1 MYHEGVKRLTFA
13 KKKSILILVIAEL
26 LAMSLWFLSSAS
38 LPDMMGE
45 VELSSF
51 RQALLIS
58 SVSAGFVLGALFIAF
73 LGLSDR
79 FDPRGLFFVSA
90 LLATALNLSLFLF
103 DVGSMGAVLCRLLTG
118 FCLAGVYPVGMK
130 IAVGWGE
137 KDRGLLVGLMV
148 GALTVGSAAPYLT
161 IYLGGMDW
169 RLAVWVSSSMSFLG
183 GVLILFCQLGPH
195 HAPAV
200 DFHFKDIGLIWTNKS
215 IRYPFLGY
223 LGHMW
228 ELYAMWAWIFTIAS
242 VSFGGHMN
250 VSSAHSLASLVTF
263 AAIALGGIAC
273 IFAGFFADRIG
284 KSEVTIYAMAVS
296 GFSAV
301 ATALSFGGPVWLLVI
316 FILLWGLSV
325 ISDSAQFSALV
336 ADHAPPQQ
344 VGSLMTLQTALGF
357 ALTIL
362 TVQGAPLMAGLI
374 GWQGVILTM
383 ALGPLFGIWAMRSYQ
398 GL

>member
-1 MYHEGVKRLTFA
+1 
-13 KKKSILILVIAEL
+13 
-26 LAMSLWFLSSAS
+26 
-38 LPDMMGE
+38 
-45 VELSSF
+45 
-51 RQALLIS
+51 
-58 SVSAGFVLGALFIAF
+58 
-73 LGLSDR
+73 
-79 FDPRGLFFVSA
+79 
-90 LLATALNLSLFLF
+90 
-103 DVGSMGAVLCRLLTG
+103 
-118 FCLAGVYPVGMK
+118 
-130 IAVGWGE
+130 
-137 KDRGLLVGLMV
+137 
-148 GALTVGSAAPYLT
+148 
-161 IYLGGMDW
+161 
-169 RLAVWVSSSMSFLG
+169 
-183 GVLILFCQLGPH
+183 
-195 HAPAV
+195 
-200 DFHFKDIGLIWTNKS
+200 
-215 IRYPFLGY
+215 
-223 LGHMW
+223 
-228 ELYAMWAWIFTIAS
+228 MWAWIFTIAS
-242 VSFGGHMN
+242 VSFRGHMD

-273 IFAGFFADRIG
+273 VFAGFFADRIG